1 MTMGA
6 RPSVER
12 TRTIS
17 WRIPLRVLHEV
28 ERIAD
33 AEHLSL
39 NRVVVQALER
49 QLLRQSATP

>member
-1 MTMGA
+1 MGA
-6 RPSVER
+6 RASTER

-17 WRIPLRVLHEV
+17 WRIPLRVLREV

-49 QLLRQSATP
+49 QLLRRDASP